1 MSSRSFAKKIA
12 DHLDIELSEHEEH
25 VFEDGEVYLKS
36 NQNIR
41 GCDVYVVVSLYSDD
55 QENVNQKL
63 FKLAFFIGSLKDAS
77 ADRITAVI
85 PYMAYARQDRK
96 DKSRSPITTKYVAM
110 ILESVGTDRVLMMD
124 VHNAGAEQNA
134 FRIPIDILE
143 AKKLLV
149 DKCVEELSLENF
161 ADDELA
167 LLVPDTGGRERVENF
182 RDILSDKIQKDIHTY
197 QLDKR
202 RINRKVTASRIGG
215 DIKGKKLLIVD
226 DMIASGGTIKK
237 AKDVIEDAGGHLW
250 GIAATHGLFVGGINE
265 NIAGISR
272 VFVTDTIDSF
282 RLNDQNKKNLR
293 IVSTDKMFS
302 KAIRRIH
309 SGQGSISE
317 LLS

>member
-1 MSSRSFAKKIA
+1 MSSKPFAKKIA

-36 NQNIR
+36 NQNVR
-41 GCDVYVVVSLYSDD
+41 GCDVYVIVSLFSDE

-63 FKLAFFIGSLKDAS
+63 FKLAFFIASLKDAS

-143 AKKLLV
+143 AKTLLV
-149 DKCVEELSLENF
+149 DKCVEELSFEI
-161 ADDELA
+161 DDDRFA

-182 RDILSDKIQKDIHTY
+182 RDVLSDRLQKDIHTY

-202 RINRKVTASRIGG
+202 RIDRKVTASRIGG
-215 DIKGKKLLIVD
+215 DVKGKKLLIVD

-237 AKDVIEDAGGHLW
+237 AKDVIEDAGGLLW
-250 GIAATHGLFVGGINE
+250 GIAATHGLFVGKINE
-265 NIAGISR
+265 NLRDIPR

-282 RLNDQNKKNLR
+282 RLDDSNKRNLR
-293 IVSTDKMFS
+293 IVNTDKMFS